1 MLFHTWT
8 FVVFFSIVMA
18 VYIPLRRT
26 RWWTLWL
33 LIASY
38 TFYGWWN
45 PLFLILIFYT
55 SLLDWFV
62 AGRMSNSKHPGRWLA
77 LSITNDLFLLGFF
90 KYAGFFTE
98 NIRTL
103 FAILHIPL
111 DVPAPNILLP
121 VGISFFT
128 FQAMSYTI
136 DVYFKQVKVEKS
148 LIRFAAF
155 VSLFPQLVAG
165 PIERAKALL
174 PQMRHRP
181 LIRKG
186 DVGDGISLF
195 LVGLFKKAVM
205 ADFLAIYADRIY
217 GDPASFG
224 SLELIFAT
232 YAFAWQIY
240 FDFSGYTDMA
250 RGVAR
255 VMGIKLM
262 LNFNNPYTAVDLG
275 DFWRRWHI
283 SLSSWF
289 KDYVYIPLGGNKV
302 VKYKMYWN
310 VIITMVVSGFWHG
323 AAWTY
328 IIWGA
333 LHALGRVF
341 TIEIEKSAIYIKLP
355 KFFKQILVF
364 HFVCFTW
371 IFFRASSLQDALLV
385 IKRIFSFIGGVP
397 EVPVLMFIL
406 VGCIWIYQFIFNST
420 YKKILEL
427 RSLRIGT
434 LCIAMLLFLILS
446 SSAGKQFI
454 YFQF

>member
-8 FVVFFSIVMA
+8 FVVFFTIVMA
-18 VYIPLRRT
+18 VYVPLRRT
-26 RWWTLWL
+26 KLWTLWL
-33 LIASY
+33 LLASY

-55 SLLDWFV
+55 SLLDWFI
-62 AGRMSNSKHPGRWLA
+62 GMRISTSNKPGRWLA
-77 LSITNDLFLLGFF
+77 VSITNDLFLLGFF

-98 NIRTL
+98 NVRTL
-103 FAILHIPL
+103 FTILHIPI
-111 DVPAPNILLP
+111 DIPAPNIILP

-136 DVYFKQVKVEKS
+136 DVYLKQVKVEKS
-148 LIRFAAF
+148 LIRFLAF

-174 PQMRHRP
+174 PQMRHKP
-181 LIRKG
+181 LIRQH
-186 DVGDGISLF
+186 DVADGISLF

-205 ADFLAIYADRIY
+205 ADFLAIYADKVY
-217 GDPASFG
+217 SDPGSFG
-224 SLELIFAT
+224 SLELVFAT

-289 KDYVYIPLGGNKV
+289 KDYVYIPLGGNRV
-302 VKYKMYWN
+302 IKYKMYWN

-341 TIEIEKSAIYIKLP
+341 TLEIEKSAFYTKLP
-355 KFFKQILVF
+355 KFLKQMIVF

-371 IFFRASSLQDALLV
+371 IFFRASSLQDALTV
-385 IKRIFSFIGGVP
+385 IKRMFSFIGGTP
-397 EVPVLMFIL
+397 EIPVFMFIL
-406 VGCIWIYQFIFNST
+406 VGCIWIYQFLFNSA
-420 YKKILEL
+420 YSKILEL
-427 RSLRIGT
+427 RSLRIGA
-434 LCIAMLLFLILS
+434 LCVAMLLFLVLS

>member
-8 FVVFFSIVMA
+8 FVVFFIIVMA
-18 VYIPLRRT
+18 VYLPLRST
-26 RWWTLWL
+26 KWWTLWL
-33 LIASY
+33 LIVSY
-38 TFYGWWN
+38 VFYGWWN

-55 SLLDWFV
+55 SLLDWFI
-62 AGRMSNSKHPGRWLA
+62 GIRISNSPKPKLWLA
-77 LSITNDLFLLGFF
+77 ISLTNDLFLLGFF
-90 KYAGFFTE
+90 KYAGFFAE
-98 NIRTL
+98 NIRNL
-103 FAILHIPL
+103 FIILHIPL
-111 DVPAPNILLP
+111 DVPVPNILLP

-136 DVYFKQVKVEKS
+136 DVYFKQIKVEKS

-174 PQMRHRP
+174 PQMRHKP

-186 DVGDGISLF
+186 DVSDGISLF

-205 ADFLAIYADRIY
+205 ADFLAIYADKVY
-217 GDPASFG
+217 GAPASFG
-224 SLELIFAT
+224 SLDLIFAT

-302 VKYKMYWN
+302 VKYRMYWN
-310 VIITMVVSGFWHG
+310 VVVTMVVSGFWHG

-328 IIWGA
+328 IIWGG

-341 TIEIEKSAIYIKLP
+341 TLEIEKTYFYLKLP
-355 KFFKQILVF
+355 TLLKQILVF

-371 IFFRASSLQDALLV
+371 IFFRASSLSDALMV
-385 IKRIFSFIGGVP
+385 VRRIFSFIWVTP
-397 EVPVLMFIL
+397 EIPVFMFIL
-406 VGCIWIYQFIFNST
+406 VGGIWLYQLIFNST
-420 YKKILEL
+420 YKRILEHRL
-427 RSLRIGT
+427 MRIGV
-434 LCIAMLLFLILS
+434 LMGAIILFLVLS
-446 SSAGKQFI
+446 TSAGKQFI